1 MKKLISSLT
10 ASLVLLCAAST
21 ASATMIDGTIN
32 FVGGAAISTSSSM
45 ITDVNF
51 YDGSTVSVA
60 DSLVTGDFDGL
71 EGSAASFSDLNVND
85 VTPYTLWTAGTFTFT
100 ITDIIENSYVTFSNA
115 LSVGVLSGYGYF
127 TSTDSSFEQTSGS
140 WAITTNGAST
150 EVSFSSTAIPAPAGA
165 ALLGL
170 SLLGFG
176 FARRNKK
183 A

>member
-1 MKKLISSLT
+1 MKKIISSLAAT
-10 ASLVLLCAAST
+10 LLLALASST
-21 ASATMIDGTIN
+21 ASATLIDGTIN

-51 YDGSTVSVA
+51 YGGSTVSVA
-60 DSLVTGDFDGL
+60 DPLVTGDFDGL
-71 EGSAASFSDLNVND
+71 EGFAASFSDLNVND

-100 ITDIIENSYVTFSNA
+100 ITDIIENSYITLSNA
-115 LSVGVLSGYGYF
+115 LSIGILSGNGYF
-127 TSTDSSFEQTSGS
+127 TSTDSAFDQTSGS

-150 EVSFSSTAIPAPAGA
+150 DVSFSSTAIPAPAGA

>member
-1 MKKLISSLT
+1 MKKIISSLT

-32 FVGGAAISTSSSM
+32 FIGGAVLSTS
-45 ITDVNF
+45 
-51 YDGSTVSVA
+51 GSTISKVTFDAGTVVNGSDA
-60 DSLVTGDFDGL
+60 LVTGDFDGL
-71 EGSAASFSDLNVND
+71 EGSSALFSDLNVAD

-100 ITDIIENSYVTFSNA
+100 ITEIMTNTFTSGIFGTKNI
-115 LSVGVLSGYGYF
+115 GGYGYF
-127 TSTDSSFEQTSGS
+127 TSTDSSFEQTAGE
-140 WAITTNGAST
+140 WIITANGAST
-150 EVSFSSTAIPAPAGA
+150 NVSFSSTAIPAPAGA